1 VETGPDAAS
10 PRPPSP
16 MQPRHFLRPAAA
28 ALALA
33 ALVAPSG
40 AAQTAGAPRTLTVTQ
55 PVRLEIEQYRLAN
68 GLNVVLQRDASVPV
82 VAVNVWYHVGSGDER
97 PGRTGFAHLF
107 EHMMFQGSANIGDD
121 EHFRLISEAGG
132 TLNGSTNADRT
143 NYFQAVPSNFLE
155 RVLWMEADRMGF
167 LLPAMTLEKLDNQR
181 SVVQNER
188 RQNYDNA
195 PYGLAWETLSA
206 ALYPEGHPYSW
217 TTIGSLADLNAASL
231 DDVQEFFRQYYAPGN
246 ASLAIVGDFDPA
258 QARAWVERYFGPIP
272 AGAPITRP
280 APGPVRLEEERRV
293 VLEDRV
299 QLPRLYVAWPTPAQY
314 QSGDADLNVLAYI
327 LAGDRS
333 SRLHQRLVV
342 REQLAQFVTSGQSSR
357 PLAGQ
362 FGVTVQARP
371 GVDLSRVLAIV
382 DEEIARLRQDGPTE
396 REVQRARNNLEA
408 SFVSR
413 MQTVLGRADQLNAY
427 ATFTGDPSF
436 IERDYA
442 RYESV
447 DVATVHRAVE
457 WLGAGRVL
465 LSVVPQGQTRL
476 QASR

>member
-1 VETGPDAAS
+1 MQL
-10 PRPPSP
+10 RPVL
-16 MQPRHFLRPAAA
+16 RRPAA
-28 ALALA
+28 LLA
-33 ALVAPSG
+33 AGAFCALPV
-40 AAQTAGAPRTLTVTQ
+40 AAQTAAAPRTVSVTR
-55 PVRLEIEQYRLAN
+55 PVPLEIETYRLTN

-82 VAVNVWYHVGSGDER
+82 VAVNLWYHVGSGDER

-107 EHMMFQGSANIGDD
+107 EHMMFQGSANVGDD
-121 EHFRLISEAGG
+121 QHFRLISEAGG

-155 RVLWMEADRMGF
+155 RVLWQEADRMGF
-167 LLPAMTLEKLDNQR
+167 LLPAMTMEKLDNQR

-195 PYGLAWETLSA
+195 PYGLALETLAA
-206 ALYPEGHPYSW
+206 ALYPAGHPYSW
-217 TTIGSLADLNAASL
+217 TTIGSLEDLNAASME
-231 DDVQEFFRQYYAPGN
+231 DVQEFFRVYYAPNN

-258 QARAWVERYFGPIP
+258 QTKAWVERYFGPIP
-272 AGAPITRP
+272 AGAPIERP
-280 APGPVRLEEERRV
+280 RPGPVALTGERSV

-314 QSGDADLNVLAYI
+314 QPGDADLNVLAYI

-342 REQLAQFVTSGQSSR
+342 REQLAQFVTANQSSR

-371 GVDLSRVLAIV
+371 GVDLTRVLAIV
-382 DEEIARLRQDGPTE
+382 DEEITRLRADGPTD
-396 REVQRARNNLEA
+396 RELQRARNNLEA
-408 SFVSR
+408 AFVQR
-413 MQTVLGRADQLNAY
+413 MQTALGRADQLNAY
-427 ATFTGDPSF
+427 ATFTGDPAF
-436 IERDYA
+436 IEQDFR
-442 RYESV
+442 RYERTTT
-447 DVATVHRAVE
+447 ATVHRAVD
-457 WLGAGRVL
+457 WLGAGRIL
-465 LSVVPQGQTRL
+465 LSVVPQGQTQL